1 MISHESICGFSSIGC
16 AGVVIF
22 YEKTC
27 FVSDVFH
34 CVSMKLVL
42 GDLLAMCSYGLCYKF
57 VFRVVFRGIFLN
69 VKGLLSC
76 RQG

>member
-42 GDLLAMCSYGLCYKF
+42 GDLLVGVHTVYVTSS
-57 VFRVVFRGIFLN
+57 FLE
-69 VKGLLSC
+69 
-76 RQG
+76 